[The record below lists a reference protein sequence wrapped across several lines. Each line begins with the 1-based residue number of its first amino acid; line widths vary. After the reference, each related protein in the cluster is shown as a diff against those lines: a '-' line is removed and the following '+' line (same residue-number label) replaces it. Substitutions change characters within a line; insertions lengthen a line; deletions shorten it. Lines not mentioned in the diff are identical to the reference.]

1 MKTQEQK
8 REEAYAKSRKEAAE
22 ARKKWKK
29 TFICKGDPEI
39 DCLRWYITDH
49 DPLGEHQ
56 PIYPSRYRLEGY
68 HDGECAMS
76 MSLDCA
82 ENPRDYMPDKLRA
95 KALEL
100 LSSISSNTPV

>member
-1 MKTQEQK
+1 MAITQEQK
-8 REEAYAKSRKEAAE
+8 REKAFAKLREEATEK
-22 ARKKWKK
+22 RKKWKK

-49 DPLGEHQ
+49 DPLGKH
-56 PIYPSRYRLEGY
+56 YPSRYRLEGY
-68 HDGECAMS
+68 QYGQCAMS
-76 MSLDCA
+76 MSLSCA

-100 LSSISSNTPV
+100 LSSIYSTTPV

>member
-1 MKTQEQK
+1 MTPHEEK
-8 REEAYAKSRKEAAE
+8 REKAYAKLRKEAE
-22 ARKKWKK
+22 EKRKKWKK

-49 DPLGEHQ
+49 GEHIQ
-56 PIYPSRYRLEGY
+56 NPESRYRLEGY
-68 HDGECAMS
+68 SFGACAMS

-82 ENPRDYMPDKLRA
+82 RNPRDYMPDKLRT

-100 LSSISSNTPV
+100 LSSNFSTTPV